1 MRRLR
6 RLTMLAL
13 ATARAFL
20 QEAAKRRQLVTYRDM
35 ARALL
40 VTPPNTIH
48 QVTVALERL
57 MKEDAVARRPFIAA
71 IAVSATLG
79 DLPRRG
85 FFDCASRLGRFAGD
99 PDSQDA
105 TTFHAKEVAAAF
117 AFWGS
122 AEAPPTQSLGR
133 QTRS

>member
-1 MRRLR
+1 
-6 RLTMLAL
+6 MLAL

-20 QEAAKRRQLVTYRDM
+20 QEAAKCRRLATYRDM
-35 ARALL
+35 ANALQ

-57 MKEDAVARRPFIAA
+57 MEEDAVAHRPFIAA
-71 IAVSATLG
+71 LAISTTLG

-99 PDSQDA
+99 PDGQDA
-105 TTFHAKEVAAAF
+105 RTFHAKEVDAAF
-117 AFWGS
+117 AFWGGV
-122 AEAPPTQSLGR
+122 EAG
-133 QTRS
+133 